1 MATATRQQGQTTSAY
16 AGLDFIKAAFCPL
29 EFTATKLKDHPSFAQ
44 LRKDK
49 ALATL
54 EVGDQLHYPRQFP
67 FTDANGHRKTGT
79 QIITAPFGL
88 APKDFDLFLGLYT
101 YLRRLPELPADG
113 RTHMTVDFLA
123 RQLGLPA
130 TCQKDYLRI
139 RSRIF
144 RFSFVKYTN
153 SAFWNSGTK
162 TYDIVNFGFFNIAA
176 LSRVTESRR
185 PVSFEWDPSF
195 LRLVESSAYLAF
207 DYQLYC
213 TLSPTL
219 RRLYLIANR
228 DGWNQRDSSVFSAD
242 QFAIHQIGYSGSPDR
257 KRDRL
262 HKLRHLLSQAEDLAL
277 IRPCPSWGGYFKSA
291 SRGTASDSLLLRW
304 SRGPNLKT
312 KENAP
317 TRPTEVDLSTDAL
330 YAQVKELR
338 DEEKKPL
345 HPTAYKRL
353 IDKYGRQKIQKHI
366 LVILAQK
373 EHRPK
378 SFQKSQVAAFINR
391 LQNDH
396 PEPDWYQDLK
406 RAERL
411 SLFEGSQPN
420 QLSMNLYGTFFRE

>member
-1 MATATRQQGQTTSAY
+1 MTSQTRQQGHTTSAY

-29 EFTATKLKDHPSFAQ
+29 EFTATKLGKHPDFVQ

-49 ALATL
+49 ALAVL
-54 EVGDQLHYPRQFP
+54 EVGTNLHYPRQFP
-67 FTDANGHRKTGT
+67 FTDPHGHRKTGT

-113 RTHMTVDFLA
+113 RTHLTVDFLA
-123 RQLGLPA
+123 KHLGLPA

-153 SAFWNSGTK
+153 SAFWNGETK

-185 PVSFEWDPSF
+185 PVTFEWDPTF
-195 LRLVESSAYLAF
+195 LRLVASSAYLAF
-207 DYQLYC
+207 DYELYRS
-213 TLSPTL
+213 LSPTL

-228 DGWNQRDSSVFSAD
+228 DGWNQRDSSIFVAD
-242 QFAIHQIGYSGSPDR
+242 NFAIHQIGYGDSPER
-257 KRDRL
+257 SRDRM
-262 HKLRHLLSQAEDLAL
+262 HKLRKLLAEAEDLGL
-277 IRPCPSWGGYFKSA
+277 IRPCAAWGGYFKTMTTGPHKGRA
-291 SRGTASDSLLLRW
+291 LLRW
-304 SRGPNLKT
+304 SRGPNLRK
-312 KENAP
+312 KEDRAV
-317 TRPTEVDLSTDAL
+317 TATAESVADDAL

-338 DEEKKPL
+338 DDHGKGLDPKEYQRLLSKFGREKM
-345 HPTAYKRL
+345 
-353 IDKYGRQKIQKHI
+353 QKHI

-373 EHRPK
+373 EHQPG
-378 SFQKSQVAAFINR
+378 SFQRSEVAAFVNR
-391 LQNDH
+391 LQKDH
-396 PEPDWYQDLK
+396 AEPDWYRDLK

-420 QLSMNLYGTFFRE
+420 QLSLSMYETFFRD